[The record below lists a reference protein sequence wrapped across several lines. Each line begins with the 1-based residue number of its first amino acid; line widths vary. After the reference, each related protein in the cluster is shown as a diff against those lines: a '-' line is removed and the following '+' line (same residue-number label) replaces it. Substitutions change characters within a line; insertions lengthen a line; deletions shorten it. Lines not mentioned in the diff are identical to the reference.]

1 MPNPWTG
8 KGNPYT
14 RKEVIERLNA
24 TLKRREPIIAAGA
37 GTGIDR
43 KSTRLNSSHSQ
54 ISYAVFCLK
63 KNERPQTDDL
73 APVTTR
79 RGDRG
84 AGAGQWS
91 WPAGRLAPARPRRCV
106 AQHPRDHWALDRG
119 PRAPA

>member
-63 KNERPQTDDL
+63 KNERPQ
-73 APVTTR
+73 R
-79 RGDRG
+79 REEGDPRG
-84 AGAGQWS
+84 S
-91 WPAGRLAPARPRRCV
+91 DVRHARRR
-106 AQHPRDHWALDRG
+106 RDARTAVRGSALR
-119 PRAPA
+119 RRH